1 MTETLTV
8 NWLITM
14 KSELIVDQWDNP
26 FWYVRKIF
34 RKTKISY
41 LLICTRTCVYQGV
54 RNVSFSENFACYKM
68 DDPNL
73 QNMFSIKRESTQRY
87 A

>member
-14 KSELIVDQWDNP
+14 KSELIVDQWDNPFWLVDQWDNP

-54 RNVSFSENFACYKM
+54 RNVSFSETFACV
-68 DDPNL
+68 
-73 QNMFSIKRESTQRY
+73 QNG
-87 A
+87 